1 MTWET
6 LFQAANLL
14 AVTGWIILIAGP
26 RRTAGLQAVPGYL
39 IPVILSAAYFV
50 LAAVYLARTEG
61 GYASL
66 EAVGALFAVE
76 PVLLAGW
83 LHYLAFDLFVGAW
96 IARQADVLG
105 VSRALQVPILLAT
118 FLIGPVG
125 LLLFLALR
133 AALSARG
140 PAAAGGVGQ

>member
-26 RRTAGLQAVPGYL
+26 RRTARLQAVPGYL
-39 IPVILSAAYFV
+39 IPVILSTAYFV
-50 LAAVYLARTEG
+50 LAAVYFARTEG
-61 GYASL
+61 GYSSL
-66 EAVGALFAVE
+66 EAVGALFARE

-105 VSRALQVPILLAT
+105 VSRALQAPILLAT

-133 AALSARG
+133 APLGARR
-140 PAAAGGVGQ
+140 PVAAGGVGQ